1 MTSSDDLEVRLA
13 QLRAEW
19 PAGSMVDSV
28 MARLPVA
35 NHKRARR
42 TRRLS
47 AALAA
52 SLLFAGLGLA
62 WFILASQP
70 RTLLAAVQ
78 DGLKRARSAHIVL
91 TSWAD
96 GGASYKAEI
105 WYRRDEG
112 LRMESPEQV
121 IVEDGKF
128 QWSWKTPAAGGDLV
142 VLRQRSPGFFSTQ
155 LPGMLA
161 LPDVPNDWSRTRSPE
176 LDREVNGRRCQG
188 FTLTLAN
195 LSRQLAHEATPAGQL
210 AIRELVLAEPEGR
223 IHEITVQVR
232 QGDGSWRRMRE
243 IKIEYDV
250 PVAGDLV
257 TVRLP
262 EGARVVDRD
271 QAFESL
277 YPLDR
282 ALRRVEMGGL
292 ILAVHDLQ
300 PLVGREGFYVVSSVR
315 GTPEFLKAYPPRR
328 RPLNPEVV
336 VLDVAFQPGS
346 NMMQGGGKYDRI
358 VMGNSSRDGVEFS
371 WWLVV
376 PRRFFKVKDG
386 KRVYL
391 PDDDR
396 SAMAGEPGRL
406 DDLPGA
412 ARVPL
417 SATYWNEK
425 LRDANGVQKDVS
437 TWTEVPLAPNRP
449 PATLDEVA
457 ARARHD
463 LLMMGVGS
471 AGGLLGVAAD
481 AKAAPK
487 TLRPMSHFSQET
499 VSDADF
505 AAAVRR
511 GFDDL
516 RQSDEVRDLRPGD
529 LLPPGA
535 GEHTH

>member
-13 QLRAEW
+13 RLGAEW
-19 PAGSMVDSV
+19 PVGSMVDSV
-28 MARLPVA
+28 MARIPPA
-35 NHKRARR
+35 GHRRARR
-42 TRRLS
+42 LGRLS

-52 SLLFAGLGLA
+52 SLLFAGLGLT
-62 WFILASQP
+62 WFIVASQP

-91 TSWAD
+91 TAWAD
-96 GGASYKAEI
+96 GGAVHKSEI

-121 IVEDGKF
+121 IVEDGKL
-128 QWSWKTPAAGGDLV
+128 QWSWKPGAAGDELV

-155 LPGMLA
+155 LPGMIA
-161 LPDVPNDWSRTRSPE
+161 LPDVPNDWSKTRSPE
-176 LDREVNGRRCQG
+176 LDREINGRPCQG
-188 FTLTLAN
+188 FTLALAD
-195 LSRQLAHEATPAGQL
+195 LSGQLAKDATPAGQL
-210 AIRELVLAEPEGR
+210 AVRGIVLAEPEGR
-223 IHEITVQVR
+223 IHEITVQQR
-232 QGDGSWRRMRE
+232 QGDGSWRRVHE
-243 IKIEYDV
+243 IKIAYDV
-250 PVAGDLV
+250 PVAPEMV
-257 TVRLP
+257 TARLP

-282 ALRRVEMGGL
+282 ALSRVELGGL
-292 ILAVHDLQ
+292 IFAVHDLQ

-328 RPLNPEVV
+328 RPFNPDV
-336 VLDVAFQPGS
+336 VLIDVAFQPGS
-346 NMMQGGGKYDRI
+346 NMMQGGKYDRI
-358 VMGNSSRDGVEFS
+358 VMGNTSRDGVEFS
-371 WWLVV
+371 WWMVV
-376 PRRFFKVKDG
+376 SRRFFKVEDG

-391 PDDDR
+391 PENDR
-396 SAMAGEPGRL
+396 SAVAGEPGRL
-406 DDLPGA
+406 DERPSA
-412 ARVPL
+412 VRVPL
-417 SATYWNEK
+417 SATYWDEK
-425 LRDANGVQKDVS
+425 HRDANGVQQNVS

-463 LLMMGVGS
+463 LLIMGVGS

-481 AKAAPK
+481 AKAAAK

-511 GFDDL
+511 GLDDL
-516 RQSDEVRDLRPGD
+516 RQLDEVRDMRPED
-529 LLPPGA
+529 MLPPGA
-535 GEHTH
+535 GEHRH